1 MAKPVA
7 MMSEWLTGGSVK
19 NEPRKVMFARMLKA
33 SDVLPLVRVIG

>member
-1 MAKPVA
+1 
-7 MMSEWLTGGSVK
+7 VK